1 MDEEQWW
8 RSSCYKSLM
17 VCFTTCMILGGSSLF
32 FTFPCAFLAVKVSLA
47 FPIAAGILFILCFTS
62 FIITSFM
69 DPGILQQGSHISM
82 HESLDPKVVKVNGKI
97 FCLKWCRVC
106 QFYRPPRCSH
116 CRLCNV
122 CVEDFDHHCKWV
134 NNCIGRRNYRF
145 FFLFVF
151 FLVLYMLT
159 ILGSCITY
167 LVLNHHE
174 PMTAEKGTTYAVIVP
189 IAFFLFPVLFLFGAH
204 IELIVL
210 GETMSE
216 EYNDEEDRKNP
227 FTHGWKKN
235 FLNILCGR
243 IVPRYLGSLDKL
255 ETKKTSRKRDVQ
267 QADRDA
273 GNLVTNKKT
282 VKKGAITKATQ
293 DVQKVDPYSFMENGK
308 WTLKMNENKLT
319 PAISYILNES
329 HV

>member
-122 CVEDFDHHCKWV
+122 CVE
-134 NNCIGRRNYRF
+134 
-145 FFLFVF
+145 
-151 FLVLYMLT
+151 
-159 ILGSCITY
+159 
-167 LVLNHHE
+167 
-174 PMTAEKGTTYAVIVP
+174 
-189 IAFFLFPVLFLFGAH
+189 
-204 IELIVL
+204 
-210 GETMSE
+210 
-216 EYNDEEDRKNP
+216 YNDEEDRKNP

-293 DVQKVDPYSFMENGK
+293 GWRPFKREACFTGPRLTKTDVQKVDPYSFMENGK

>member
-47 FPIAAGILFILCFTS
+47 IPIAAGILFFLCFTS
-62 FIITSFM
+62 FIVTSFM

-82 HESLDPKVVKVNGKI
+82 HERLDPKVVKVNGKI

-134 NNCIGRRNYRF
+134 NNCVGRRNYRF

-159 ILGSCITY
+159 ILGSCIMY
-167 LVLNHHE
+167 LILNHQE

-216 EYNDEEDRKNP
+216 EYSDEEDRKNP

-235 FLNILCGR
+235 FFNMLCGR

-255 ETKKTSRKRDVQ
+255 ETKRASRKRDVQ
-267 QADRDA
+267 QADRET
-273 GNLVTNKKT
+273 GNLVPSTNT
-282 VKKGAITKATQ
+282 MKKGTITKATR
-293 DVQKVDPYSFMENGK
+293 DVQKVDTNTVKENGK

-319 PAISYILNES
+319 PAISYILNEN